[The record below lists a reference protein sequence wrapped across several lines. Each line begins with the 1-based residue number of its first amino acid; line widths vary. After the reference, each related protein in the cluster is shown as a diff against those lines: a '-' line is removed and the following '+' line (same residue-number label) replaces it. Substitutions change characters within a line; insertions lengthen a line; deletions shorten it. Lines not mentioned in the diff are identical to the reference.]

1 MLDLCFL
8 RRAKAVFEHVV
19 FQFVFEILVLPLV
32 ETPGV
37 LARWCVDDRA
47 RSGDLDLGST
57 VHVGRK
63 VNHLVVVKLQRE
75 LDCIACQ
82 ALRDGDGV
90 VTLVF
95 AVFEELFR
103 LGGRWHHG
111 EVMAASLREVELVEA
126 HLSQA
131 WVVFGVGSVV
141 MVGGIYVCLRV
152 EGKERVDRDL

>member
-1 MLDLCFL
+1 M
-8 RRAKAVFEHVV
+8 
-19 FQFVFEILVLPLV
+19 LPLV

-63 VNHLVVVKLQRE
+63 VNHLVVVKLQPE

-90 VTLVF
+90 VSLVF

-103 LGGRWHHG
+103 LGRRWHHWK
-111 EVMAASLREVELVEA
+111 VMAASLREVEFVEA
-126 HLSQA
+126 HLHQA
-131 WVVFGVGSVV
+131 WVVFGVGRVV
-141 MVGGIYVCLRV
+141 MVGGVYVYLRV
-152 EGKERVDRDL
+152 EERVRVDGDLLSDNEGKGNGKCSRGM